1 MRISIEWFLLDNT
14 LMNLCV
20 LLLAAALSGLRIRL
34 SLAIGLSFIG
44 GVFALLSLWLFPVLL
59 TPVPK
64 LLFAC
69 VLAFGLRADG
79 WRAYVRGLLCVL
91 LCALL
96 LGGLMLLLTSLLGQG
111 EVSGFKNGALV
122 GTVETRAALL
132 AITLAALMPRILRAL
147 RNAARTGSLHV
158 PLRFT
163 LDGAEL
169 EIDALIDTGNLLNEP
184 VTGLPVVLVCA
195 TAGMTKQAEGYPV
208 RYCGVNGEGFL
219 YARRAQSAKICI
231 DGTWHSTDI
240 MVARSPVP
248 ISGAKAIVGN
258 NALPPE
264 SIYKRNNREEV
275 HRA

>member
-34 SLAIGLSFIG
+34 PLSVGLCLLG

-79 WRAYVRGLLCVL
+79 WRAYLRGLLCVL
-91 LCALL
+91 LCAAL
-96 LGGLMLLLTSLLGQG
+96 LGGLVLLAAFVFHRNGI
-111 EVSGFKNGALV
+111 SGLDNGALV
-122 GTVETRAALL
+122 GAVETRVLL
-132 AITLAALMPRILRAL
+132 IATILAVLLPRILRAL
-147 RNAARTGSLHV
+147 RNAARTASLHV
-158 PLRFT
+158 PLCFT
-163 LDGAEL
+163 LDGSEMEL
-169 EIDALIDTGNLLNEP
+169 DALIDTGNLLNEP
-184 VTGLPVVLVCA
+184 VTGLPVVLVSC
-195 TAGMTKQAEGYPV
+195 TSMGKREEGYPV
-208 RYCGVNGEGFL
+208 RYCGVNGEGLL
-219 YARRAQSAKICI
+219 YARRAQSAKIRI
-231 DGTWHSTDI
+231 EGVWHSTDI

-248 ISGAKAIVGN
+248 ITGAKAIVGN

-264 SIYKRNNREEV
+264 SIYKRNREEV

>member
-20 LLLAAALSGLRIRL
+20 LLLAAALSGLRVRL
-34 SLAIGLSFIG
+34 PLSTGLCFAG
-44 GVFALLSLWLFPVLL
+44 GVFALLSLWFFSVLL

-79 WRAYVRGLLCVL
+79 WRAYLRGLLCVL
-91 LCALL
+91 LCAAL
-96 LGGLMLLLTSLLGQG
+96 LGGLMLLLTFLLG
-111 EVSGFKNGALV
+111 ESENSGMKNGVLV
-122 GTVETRAALL
+122 GTVETRAALV
-132 AITLAALMPRILRAL
+132 AIVLAALLPRILRAL

-169 EIDALIDTGNLLNEP
+169 ELDALIDTGNLLNEP
-184 VTGLPVVLVCA
+184 VTGLPVVLVCS
-195 TAGMTKQAEGYPV
+195 TVLMGKQEEGYPV
-208 RYCGVNGEGFL
+208 RYCGVNGEGLL
-219 YARRAQSAKICI
+219 YVRRAQSAKICI
-231 DGTWHSTDI
+231 EGIWHSTDI

-248 ISGAKAIVGN
+248 IVGAKAIVGN

-264 SIYKRNNREEV
+264 SIYKRI
-275 HRA
+275 APPIKL

>member
-20 LLLAAALSGLRIRL
+20 LLLAGALSGLRIRL
-34 SLAIGLSFIG
+34 PLSVGLCLLG
-44 GVFALLSLWLFPVLL
+44 GVFALLSLWVFPVLL
-59 TPVPK
+59 KPVPK

-79 WRAYVRGLLCVL
+79 WRAYLRGLLCVL
-91 LCALL
+91 LCAAL
-96 LGGLMLLLTSLLGQG
+96 LGGLVLLLTALLDDGALG
-111 EVSGFKNGALV
+111 LKNGALV
-122 GTVETRAALL
+122 GTVETRVVLI
-132 AITLAALMPRILRAL
+132 AIAFAVMLPRILRAL
-147 RNAARTGSLHV
+147 RNAARTVSLHV

-169 EIDALIDTGNLLNEP
+169 ELDALIDTGNLLNEP

-195 TAGMTKQAEGYPV
+195 TSMGKREEGYPV
-208 RYCGVNGEGFL
+208 RYCGVNGEGLL
-219 YARRAQSAKICI
+219 YARRVQAAKIRI
-231 DGTWHSTDI
+231 DGIWHSTDI

-248 ISGAKAIVGN
+248 ITGAKAIVGN

-264 SIYKRNNREEV
+264 SIYKRSNREEV

>member
-20 LLLAAALSGLRIRL
+20 LLLAAALSGLRVRL
-34 SLAIGLSFIG
+34 PLSVGLCLLG
-44 GVFALLSLWLFPVLL
+44 GVFALLSLWVFPVLL

-79 WRAYVRGLLCVL
+79 WRAYLRGLLCVL
-91 LCALL
+91 LCAAL
-96 LGGLMLLLTSLLGQG
+96 LGGLVLLMAFLLDQSGN
-111 EVSGFKNGALV
+111 SGFHNGALV
-122 GTVETRAALL
+122 GTVETRVLL
-132 AITLAALMPRILRAL
+132 FAITLAVLLPRILRAL
-147 RNAARTGSLHV
+147 RNAARTVSLHV

-169 EIDALIDTGNLLNEP
+169 ELDALIDTGNLLNEP
-184 VTGLPVVLVCA
+184 VTGLPVVLVCS
-195 TAGMTKQAEGYPV
+195 TSMGKREEGYPV
-208 RYCGVNGEGFL
+208 RYCGVNGEGLL
-219 YARRAQSAKICI
+219 YARRAQAAKIRI
-231 DGTWHSTDI
+231 DGIWHSTDI

-248 ISGAKAIVGN
+248 ITGAKAIVGN

-264 SIYKRNNREEV
+264 SIYHTNSKQ
-275 HRA
+275 

>member
-34 SLAIGLSFIG
+34 PLSVGLCLLG
-44 GVFALLSLWLFPVLL
+44 GVFALLSLWVFPVLL

-79 WRAYVRGLLCVL
+79 WRAYLRGLLCVL
-91 LCALL
+91 LCAAL
-96 LGGLMLLLTSLLGQG
+96 LGGLVLLLTALFNHEGA
-111 EVSGFKNGALV
+111 SGLHNGAV
-122 GTVETRAALL
+122 IGTVETRVVLI
-132 AITLAALMPRILRAL
+132 AIAFAVMLPRILRAL
-147 RNAARTGSLHV
+147 RNAARTVSLHV

-169 EIDALIDTGNLLNEP
+169 ELDALIDTGNLLNEP
-184 VTGLPVVLVCA
+184 VTGLPVVLVCS
-195 TAGMTKQAEGYPV
+195 TSMGKREEGYPV
-208 RYCGVNGEGFL
+208 RYCGVNGEGLL
-219 YARRAQSAKICI
+219 YARRAQAAKIRI
-231 DGTWHSTDI
+231 DGIWHSTDI

-248 ISGAKAIVGN
+248 ITGAKAIVGN

-264 SIYKRNNREEV
+264 SIYKRSNREEV